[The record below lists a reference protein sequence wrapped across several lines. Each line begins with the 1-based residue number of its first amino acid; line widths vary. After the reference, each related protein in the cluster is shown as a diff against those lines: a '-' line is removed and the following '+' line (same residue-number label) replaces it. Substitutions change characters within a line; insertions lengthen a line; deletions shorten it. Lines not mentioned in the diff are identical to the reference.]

1 MNANTWE
8 QAMVINT
15 LVPPKA
21 SVIWLHGLGAD
32 GHDFVPIVEELQ
44 LPIDLPIRFVFPH
57 APVQP
62 VTLNG
67 GYPMRAW
74 YDILGLNRTAKED
87 EKGIRQTEKM
97 LHQLIEHE
105 HSLGVPTNKILLA
118 GFSQGGAIALQCA
131 LRYPEKLAGI
141 LALSTYLPLAETLTQ
156 EASIA
161 NKSIPLFM
169 AHGKQDSIVALD
181 IALHSKEYL
190 EQVGYKVD
198 FRLYA
203 MEHSVCREEIADI
216 STWLQRVLAE

>member
-74 YDILGLNRTAKED
+74 YDILVLNRTAKED
-87 EKGIRQTEKM
+87 
-97 LHQLIEHE
+97 EHE